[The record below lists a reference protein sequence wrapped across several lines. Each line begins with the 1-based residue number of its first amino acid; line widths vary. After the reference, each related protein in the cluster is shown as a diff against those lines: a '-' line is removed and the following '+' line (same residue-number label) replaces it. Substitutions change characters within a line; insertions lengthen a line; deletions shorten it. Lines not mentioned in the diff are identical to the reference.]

1 MTQRKRNDRTPA
13 PTAHWLDPR
22 WRYEGAASHADS
34 NAFRQRQQE
43 RLAQAQGTRRTP

>member
-1 MTQRKRNDRTPA
+1 MTQRKRNDRTP
-13 PTAHWLDPR
+13 PTAYWLDRR